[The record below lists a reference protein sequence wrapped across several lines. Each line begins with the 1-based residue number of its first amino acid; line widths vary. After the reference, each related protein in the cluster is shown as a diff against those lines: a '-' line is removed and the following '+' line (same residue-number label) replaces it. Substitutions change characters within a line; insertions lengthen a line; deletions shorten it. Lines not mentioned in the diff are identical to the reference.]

1 MSDISRNKSAFLCIL
16 RSTKTHAIPTGLHSD
31 AQFLTVL
38 GNQSDRVRYSL
49 LRRSQISRTP
59 QPEPRRSAG
68 VGRQRREVKRFESLV
83 GELSAA
89 MARAPADA
97 VDSEIESWLGKICQ
111 TLDLDRSA
119 LYERDT
125 PEQPVRTTHIWIRA
139 GFPPFPRRYD
149 PGKLFQATTDWV
161 MAGNQF
167 TFARPSDIPAE
178 NSDLRPF
185 VEQYGPKASA
195 AIPMWAGGKVIGA
208 VTFGKFRS
216 PREWPADLLAQ
227 LNLAVRL
234 FGSAIERKQSEIA
247 IRAARTELRVASRRN
262 SMSELVASLSHE
274 INQPLG
280 AILSN
285 LGGLARLLTQGNP
298 QPAMALEAVN
308 NAIDDTKRTAEIVRR
323 IRFMFKKHVE
333 HKTAIGIGGLVGEVV
348 KLTAGEATVR
358 KISVQIHVS
367 PSVKRVTG
375 DSIQLQQCI
384 LNLLM
389 NAFDAIAEG
398 KSDQRGVTIKVA
410 PEKTGWVGVSVSDSG
425 GGIDPA
431 VANRL
436 FEPFV
441 TTKSEGMGLG
451 LLVTRSIVEGHGGRI
466 WVTPNSD
473 RGATF
478 TFTLPVAERKRSSA
492 ARRAG

>member
-1 MSDISRNKSAFLCIL
+1 
-16 RSTKTHAIPTGLHSD
+16 
-31 AQFLTVL
+31 
-38 GNQSDRVRYSL
+38 VRYSL
-49 LRRSQISRTP
+49 LRRSQISRNT
-59 QPEPRRSAG
+59 QLEPRRTAN
-68 VGRQRREVKRFESLV
+68 VGRQRREVERFESLV
-83 GELSAA
+83 DELSAA
-89 MARAPADA
+89 MALAPADA

-111 TLDLDRSA
+111 ALDLDRSA

-125 PEQPVRTTHIWIRA
+125 PEQPVRTTHIWLRA

-167 TFARPSDIPAE
+167 TFARPSDIPAA
-178 NSDLRPF
+178 NVDLRPF
-185 VEQYGPKASA
+185 VERYGPKASA

-216 PREWPADLLAQ
+216 PREWSADLLAQ

-247 IRAARTELRVASRRN
+247 IRAARAELRVASRRN

-308 NAIDDTKRTAEIVRR
+308 NAIEDTKRTAEIVRR

-333 HKTAIGIGGLVGEVV
+333 RKTAIGIGALIDEVV

-375 DSIQLQQCI
+375 DSIQLQQCM

-466 WVTPNSD
+466 WATPNSD

-478 TFTLPVAERKRSSA
+478 TFTLPVAEKRRTRASKSA
-492 ARRAG
+492 DS